1 MARFDVTF
9 SSYSLFRDVEITV
22 IVPSMTIVDMMNA
35 NGAPVH
41 HGAADPFPVVYLLHG
56 FGNNRNG
63 WLNYTNVQMYAEER
77 HIAIVTISAEN
88 KAYLDLKADRFFQ
101 FVSEELPEF
110 VTGMFPISKRPEDT
124 YIAGLSMG
132 GFGTL
137 IHGLSN
143 PEKYCAMGPLS
154 AAPRLSTAFAE
165 TYGRGAGAA
174 PENPADVRVVD
185 ALDAAKK
192 NHELGRTFPK
202 IYMACGKNDFLYE
215 ENVKTRDALKELG
228 IDVTWE
234 ELDGYAHEWRFWNL
248 EIERFLDWLPRTDA
262 YADMPKTGV

>member
-41 HGAADPFPVVYLLHG
+41 HGPAAPFSVVYLLHG

-88 KAYLDLKADRFFQ
+88 KAYLDQKADRFFR

-132 GFGTL
+132 GYGSYL
-137 IHGLSN
+137 HGLTH
-143 PEKYCAMGPLS
+143 PEKYRAIGTFS
-154 AAPRLSTAFAE
+154 AGVSIDPGTFAKSAFAKVTDRDPQYDLYAIAE
-165 TYGRGAGAA
+165 KVKEEG
-174 PENPADVRVVD
+174 
-185 ALDAAKK
+185 KK
-192 NHELGRTFPK
+192 FPK
-202 IYMACGKNDFLYE
+202 IYASCGKKDALYQSCLDYAE
-215 ENVKTRDALKELG
+215 KLKELG
-228 IDVTWE
+228 ADVTWDE
-234 ELDGYAHEWRFWNL
+234 MEQYGHEWRFWDAQV
-248 EIERFLDWLPRTDA
+248 EKFLDWIPRDDY
-262 YADMPKTGV
+262 YAKLGKRSV